1 MRALIAAGC
10 LIVLAAGVSFAQ
22 EAPSPDAAEAEA
34 GFEHYRPDPFVIA
47 PNNCRASDWDHLVNQ
62 DFATV
67 DEAALPNRTR
77 VVRPHM
83 ANTLEFKPQRLNV
96 ILGDGGRVA
105 VVGCF

>member
-10 LIVLAAGVSFAQ
+10 LIALAAGVSFAQ
-22 EAPSPDAAEAEA
+22 EATPSDEAEAEA

-47 PNNCRASDWDHLVNQ
+47 PNGCRASDWEHLINR

-67 DEAALPNRTR
+67 DEASLPNQTR
-77 VVRPHM
+77 VVRSHM

-96 ILGDGGRVA
+96 ILGAGGRVA